1 MIMKPPPPRLPAAGK
16 VTASAKPVATAAST
30 ALPPAF
36 RISSPTALARALLLT
51 TIASPTTGE
60 ILELNRHDEGKA
72 TTLGAIDSGFGAPA
86 TLLQPI
92 MRTPDKRANVNE
104 GRMMPSS

>member
-1 MIMKPPPPRLPAAGK
+1 MKPPPPRLPAAGK

-36 RISSPTALARALLLT
+36 RISSPTTLARALLLT

-60 ILELNRHDEGKA
+60 MLELNRHDGGNA
-72 TTLGAIDSGFGAPA
+72 AALVAIGSGLGAAAG
-86 TLLQPI
+86 LLQS
-92 MRTPDKRANVNE
+92 TVSTAENSVNQ
-104 GRMMPSS
+104 